1 MIGRTLFRQRV
12 RTLLT
17 VLGVSIGVAGIV
29 GFGAVARGFWVS
41 TNGVLHCIN
50 SDLAVFQAGV
60 AVDLF
65 STLDERATRE
75 ILAADPDVAES
86 AAALWHVLP
95 VQGHPFMMVMG
106 LRPEEFACRDQ
117 GLVRGRGLQSDD
129 DVVIGVIAER
139 TLGKSVG
146 DVVSLAG
153 RPYRI
158 AGVVHTGV
166 VFFDGG
172 IGMTLNRLQTL
183 AVKPGRVTT
192 FQVRLRPGADS
203 RAVARRIEAAHPDL
217 AVIRG
222 AEEFN
227 KIDQGLEIANGM
239 VWAVTAM
246 AVLIGGLIVTNT
258 MWMSVYERTREIGV
272 LRAVGWSRNRV
283 VTLIVLESV
292 AIALIAC
299 VVGCAGGVGLARLS
313 AKLPVAT
320 RFVDPVFEISLFA
333 LALAAAVPLGV
344 LGGALPAWRAARV
357 SPVEALRHE

>member
-1 MIGRTLFRQRV
+1 MIWRTLFRQRV

-17 VLGVSIGVAGIV
+17 VLGASIGVAGIV
-29 GFGAVARGFWVS
+29 AFGAVARGFWASV
-41 TNGVLHCIN
+41 NGVIHSIN

-60 AVDLF
+60 AIDLF

-86 AAALWHVLP
+86 AASLWHVLP
-95 VQGHPFMMVMG
+95 VQNHPYMMVMG
-106 LRPEEFACRDQ
+106 LHPHEFPCRDQ
-117 GLVRGRGLQSDD
+117 QLLRGQELRSDD
-129 DVVIGVIAER
+129 DVVIGVIAEK

-146 DVVSLAG
+146 DVLSLAG

-158 AGVVHTGV
+158 AGVVRTGI

-172 IGMTLNRLQTL
+172 IGMTLKRLQELT
-183 AVKPGRVTT
+183 AKPGRVTS
-192 FQVRLRPGADS
+192 FQVRLRPGADA
-203 RAVARRIEAAHPDL
+203 RTVARRIESSHPEL
-217 AVIRG
+217 AIISG

-227 KIDQGLEIANGM
+227 KVDQGLEIADGM
-239 VWAVTAM
+239 MWAVTAM

-272 LRAVGWSRNRV
+272 LRAVGWSRKRV
-283 VTLIVLESV
+283 ITLIVLESLGV
-292 AIALIAC
+292 ALIAC

-344 LGGALPAWRAARV
+344 LGGVLPAWRAARV